1 MKNPILLK
9 ARKAAGFTLIEILVV
24 LAIVAALIAF
34 TLPSIEPAL
43 KGSKLKQA
51 GEELE
56 AALATARQVAITTN
70 SPVEFRF
77 YKFTDEAKAGGVPFF
92 RAYQAVQLLAD
103 ARDTSFNR
111 SNAEVFPVTEVISMP
126 GTYVILEDDE
136 YSNLVTD
143 EQLLQ
148 AINYR
153 IPRAENAEYK
163 AFQFGADGSTNL
175 KNSSVPNWVAT
186 IVDNR
191 FADGLTDLPDE
202 FITVEVDAVTG
213 KIRKFQF

>member
-1 MKNPILLK
+1 MNISIPLK
-9 ARKAAGFTLIEILVV
+9 VRKAAGFTLIEILVV
-24 LAIVAALIAF
+24 LAIISALIAF
-34 TLPSIEPAL
+34 TLPSMEPAL

-51 GEELE
+51 GDELE

-70 SPVEFRF
+70 APVEFRF
-77 YKFTDEAKAGGVPFF
+77 YKFNDESKAGEEPYF
-92 RAYQAVQLLAD
+92 RAFQAVQLLVD
-103 ARDTSFNR
+103 ARDNSFNR

-136 YSNLVTD
+136 FSNLVTD
-143 EQLLQ
+143 EKLLQ

-175 KNSSVPNWVAT
+175 KNYAVPNWVAT
-186 IVDNR
+186 IVDER
-191 FADGLTDLPDE
+191 FAEGITELPEE
-202 FITVEVDAVTG
+202 FITLEVDAING